1 MDRRI
6 GDLKNLGLGFHANL
20 LDGAIQSSTSQY
32 GHHRP
37 PRHAMASAV
46 RDNGNTSLI
55 ISVENIVIPIHN
67 IAWLPEHEIVITT
80 KRSLS

>member
-1 MDRRI
+1 MPTCWMERSSPEP
-6 GDLKNLGLGFHANL
+6 ANMVII
-20 LDGAIQSSTSQY
+20 A
-32 GHHRP
+32 

-55 ISVENIVIPIHN
+55 ISVENIVIAIHN

>member
-1 MDRRI
+1 
-6 GDLKNLGLGFHANL
+6 
-20 LDGAIQSSTSQY
+20 
-32 GHHRP
+32 
-37 PRHAMASAV
+37 MASAV